1 MANSI
6 GWGAAVSNLI
16 GYGKANE
23 EGDNFKDES
32 STFLLETESDE
43 FLLTQSASVDLAGWG
58 EVYDTT
64 WWGDTIDE
72 R

>member
-32 STFLLETESDE
+32 SAFLLGRI
-43 FLLTQSASVDLAGWG
+43 LRYHMVGR
-58 EVYDTT
+58 YN
-64 WWGDTIDE
+64 
-72 R
+72 

>member
-16 GYGKANE
+16 GYGKSNE
-23 EGDNFKDES
+23 DGDNFKDEA
-32 STFLLETESDE
+32 STVLFETEADE
-43 FLLTQSASVDLAGWG
+43 FLITQSASIDIGGFG

-64 WWGDTIDE
+64 WWGETIDE